1 MVSGLLKPMMQ
12 TLKTIIAVAVPMLIL
27 DAIWLTTMN
36 KSFYAKYLAAIMTTH
51 PVWIAAGIFY
61 VIYAV
66 GVAVLVVSPA
76 LAGTVPWY
84 SVALRGAL
92 FGLVAYATYDL
103 TNHATV
109 VNWPILVTVVDMIW
123 GTVLTAVASTLAY
136 IVLK

>member
-1 MVSGLLKPMMQ
+1 MIQAIKVFF
-12 TLKTIIAVAVPMLIL
+12 AVAIPMLIL

-36 KSFYAKYLAAIMTTH
+36 KVLYAKYLASIMTQH

-61 VIYAV
+61 VLYAI
-66 GVAVLVVSPA
+66 GVAVLVVNPA
-76 LAGTVPWY
+76 LTGSVAWY

-109 VNWPILVTVVDMIW
+109 TNWPLIITVIDMTW
-123 GTVLTAVASTLAY
+123 GTVLTAVASVTAY
-136 IVLK
+136 FILK